1 MAKTQL
7 TFVLSENA
15 LSVAELDGDQVTP
28 LGTIAFQGRKDFQYK
43 EQIQGFL
50 AQLEINQKTY
60 EDYSLSWF
68 NPLSALVPMNIFG
81 ASTPEA
87 IYKTCFTQE
96 TPVNDIDYNRIS
108 ELSLVNVF
116 DIPLWVKSFFV
127 IRYPRIVM
135 QHEGSHLLRGIFS
148 GSTFKLGVHI
158 VLHAQHFQ
166 LIIVKHNALLFY
178 NTFEANAVEDILYYT
193 AFSLQQQGLNNE
205 AGQRFIYE
213 TSDTPAGMREKLQ
226 QQLHALKELQ
236 LLTATATEHLQFK
249 YQQTCV

>member
-15 LSVAELDGDQVTP
+15 LSVAALDGDQVTP
-28 LGTIAFQGRKDFQYK
+28 LGTVVFQGRKDFQYK
-43 EQIQGFL
+43 EQIQEFL
-50 AQLEINQKTY
+50 AKLDINQKEY
-60 EDYSLSWF
+60 DEYSLSWF

-81 ASTPEA
+81 ASSAEA

-96 TPVNDIDYNRIS
+96 TAANDIDYNRVS

-148 GSTFKLGVHI
+148 GPTFKLGVHI

-166 LIIVKHNALLFY
+166 LVIVKHNALLFY
-178 NTFEANAVEDILYYT
+178 NTFEAHAVEDILYYT

-205 AGQRFIYE
+205 AGQRFVYE
-213 TSDTPAGMREKLQ
+213 SSDAPAGMREKLQ
-226 QQLHALKELQ
+226 QQLQELKELQ
-236 LLTATATEHLQFK
+236 LLAATETEHLHFK

>member
-15 LSVAELDGDQVTP
+15 LSVAELDGDQVTA
-28 LGTIAFQGRKDFQYK
+28 LGTVTFQGRKDFQYK
-43 EQIQGFL
+43 EQIQEFL
-50 AQLEINQKTY
+50 AQLDIHQKTY
-60 EDYSLSWF
+60 DEYSLSWF
-68 NPLSALVPMNIFG
+68 NPLSTLVPMNIFG
-81 ASTPEA
+81 ASNAEQ
-87 IYKTCFTQE
+87 IYKACFTQE
-96 TPVNDIDYNRIS
+96 TASNDIDYNRIS
-108 ELSLVNVF
+108 ELSVVNVF

-166 LIIVKHNALLFY
+166 LVIVKHNGLLFY
-178 NTFEANAVEDILYYT
+178 NTFESNAVEDVLYYT
-193 AFSLQQQGLNNE
+193 AFSLQQQELSNQ
-205 AGQRFIYE
+205 AGNLFIYE
-213 TSDTPAGMREKLQ
+213 TSDSPAGMHTALRQ
-226 QQLHALKELQ
+226 QIKSLKELQ
-236 LLTATATEHLQFK
+236 LLTDTETKYLHFK